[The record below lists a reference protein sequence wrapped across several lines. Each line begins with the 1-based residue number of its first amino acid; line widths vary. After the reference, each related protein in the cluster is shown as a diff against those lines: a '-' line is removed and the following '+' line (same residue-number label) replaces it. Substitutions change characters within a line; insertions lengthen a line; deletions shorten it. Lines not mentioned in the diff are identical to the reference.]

1 MVDVEVRVCEHVA
14 KADPGGHAIG
24 QGVID
29 DALLREHPNRIPVRG
44 RLPVPLVGNDVVRD
58 VDHVLARQVQEP
70 LGQVVQTGLAQEL
83 VA

>member
-1 MVDVEVRVCEHVA
+1 VVDVEIRLGQHVA

-29 DALLREHPNRIPVRG
+29 DVLLGKHRNRIPVGG
-44 RLPVPLVGNDVVRD
+44 RLPVPLVGDDVVRD
-58 VDHVLARQVQEP
+58 VDYALARQVQEP
-70 LGQVVQTGLAQEL
+70 LGQVVQTGLAREL